1 MTVGEPG
8 DHVQQ
13 SLALNTGKPFNWTY
27 KFDIKLGPHFMSKTE
42 NQTKIILQ
50 KLQFTVKG
58 LFHSLSLVL
67 RKKGIRVPFLAPS
80 MKRLNLNMVF

>member
-1 MTVGEPG
+1 MAVGEPG

-13 SLALNTGKPFNWTY
+13 SLALNPGKPFNWTY

-42 NQTKIILQ
+42 NQTKIVLQ
-50 KLQFTVKG
+50 KLQFTVKA

-67 RKKGIRVPFLAPS
+67 RKKGIRVPFVAPS